1 MLNNKSKKYL
11 IYLICIYYIFL
22 NKLLNRCYF
31 FIDEELEKC
40 IIFLYYIFMMLLLLI
55 IYCKIYRY
63 IDIINTIL
71 LIFLFIVN
79 KT

>member
-11 IYLICIYYIFL
+11 IYLICIYCIFL

-40 IIFLYYIFMMLLLLI
+40 IIFLYYIFYDVVVINYLL
-55 IYCKIYRY
+55 
-63 IDIINTIL
+63 
-71 LIFLFIVN
+71 
-79 KT
+79 

>member
-11 IYLICIYYIFL
+11 IYLICSYCIFL
-22 NKLLNRCYF
+22 NQLLNRCYF

-55 IYCKIYRY
+55 I
-63 IDIINTIL
+63 
-71 LIFLFIVN
+71 
-79 KT
+79 